1 MRPIN
6 INLLAQILISF
17 ILAFSLSVQTANAS
31 EKDQKQKDL
40 KILQSKITKLKQ
52 TIDVKEDSKS
62 RYTSQLRKIENSI
75 AKISRKTRKSKK
87 KIEHKQTELKQ
98 LRKLRNKHQRQ
109 LSQEN
114 DLLAKQVYTAFTLGR
129 QEKVKLLFSQKNPG
143 VLQRNLVY
151 YQYFSD
157 ARAELIATVKNSIDK
172 ILETESGIKKAR
184 QELEKSLDVLKTQK
198 AQLVKDGSKRKS
210 IISSLDK
217 QLKKQGGNLSRLEDE
232 AEQLQNLIAS
242 IQDILVETPEPELE
256 RKPFDR
262 LRGQLAWPVKGDIKM
277 LFGRQKPLSDLRWQG
292 IMIYAPAGN
301 HVKAVSRGRIA
312 FADWLRGLGNL
323 VIIDHGNS
331 YLSLYGHNESL
342 FKSAGEWVE
351 AGDIISSI
359 GNSGGQQKSGL
370 YFEIR
375 KKGKPQNPT
384 RWCKANNQFAS

>member
-6 INLLAQILISF
+6 INLPAQILISF

-75 AKISRKTRKSKK
+75 AKISRKTRESKK
-87 KIEHKQTELKQ
+87 KIEHKQAELKQ

-114 DLLAKQVYTAFTLGR
+114 DLLTKQVYTAFTLGR
-129 QEKVKLLFSQKNPG
+129 QEKVKLLFSQKDPG
-143 VLQRNLVY
+143 VLQRNLIY

-217 QLKKQGGNLSRLEDE
+217 QLKKQGGNLSQLEDE

-242 IQDILVETPEPELE
+242 IQDILIETPEPELE

-262 LRGQLAWPVKGDIKM
+262 LRGQLAWPVKGDIKK